1 MNAFVN
7 GGIESGMIETEMDP
21 IIEQIALEARRNV
34 GVSPDARA
42 RLLDAIRAEGAPG
55 SDVGFDFAA
64 PRRGIVL
71 STGRFA
77 ALAAGLVGIGAL
89 LGLSFGYSRDDQKI
103 EQPQAV
109 AANRPS
115 SRLPA
120 STSDTVMTFVFVTHG
135 ASKVSIVGD
144 FNQWN
149 ADATPMQRISNS
161 NAWTV
166 TVPLTAGRHLYSF
179 YAVGADGEKWLADPN
194 APSSDDG
201 FGRANS
207 VILVGK
213 GSAS

>member
-1 MNAFVN
+1 
-7 GGIESGMIETEMDP
+7 MDP
-21 IIEQIALEARRNV
+21 IIERIAREARRPA

-42 RLLDAIRAEGAPG
+42 RLLAAIRAEGAPG
-55 SDVGFDFAA
+55 FMDAVDDETVVL
-64 PRRGIVL
+64 PMRRGITL

-89 LGLSFGYSRDDQKI
+89 LGLGFGRDNQKI
-103 EQPQAV
+103 GLPQVV
-109 AANRPS
+109 AANDSS

-120 STSDTVMTFVFVTHG
+120 SQSDTVMTFVFVTNG

-149 ADATPMQRISNS
+149 ADATPMQRIENS

-166 TVPLTAGRHLYSF
+166 TVPLSAGRHLYSF

-194 APSSDDG
+194 APAAPDDG
-201 FGRANS
+201 FGQANS
-207 VILVGK
+207 IILVGK